1 MFLVNTCLKGT
12 GPNLGQSAPRYFLC
26 YGVVLGRQVTC
37 PWPRARPLLCPPVD
51 NSRAS
56 STHPQPPNPADA
68 HAQAP
73 STASSPL
80 CMARLVACG
89 QSGMLVHISPE
100 TDATDVTAVSR
111 QLESPSP
118 PRAHL
123 GPSEL
128 LGPGA
133 NEGLCKTFPSPS
145 SAEATKAIPD
155 QR

>member
-12 GPNLGQSAPRYFLC
+12 GPNFGQSAPRYFLC

-37 PWPRARPLLCPPVD
+37 PWPQLDRFSARQLTTAEHHPPTP
-51 NSRAS
+51 N
-56 STHPQPPNPADA
+56 TPNPADT

-89 QSGMLVHISPE
+89 QSGMLVHILPE

>member
-12 GPNLGQSAPRYFLC
+12 GPNSGQSAPRYFLC

-37 PWPRARPLLCPPVD
+37 PWPQLDRFSARQLTTAEHHPPTP
-51 NSRAS
+51 N
-56 STHPQPPNPADA
+56 PQPGRYTRT
-68 HAQAP
+68 
-73 STASSPL
+73 STFDCELSPL
-80 CMARLVACG
+80 YGSSCSMWAVWDAGSHL
-89 QSGMLVHISPE
+89 LE
-100 TDATDVTAVSR
+100 TDATDVTAVSL

-145 SAEATKAIPD
+145 SAEATKAILD